1 MKLRMWK
8 WIGQTAENGEV
19 THDMYHDEITDE
31 LMLKS
36 MENGK
41 ECILRNADEAN

>member
-1 MKLRMWK
+1 MKFRMWK
-8 WIGQTAENGEV
+8 WIGQTTEKGQV

-36 MENGK
+36 MEDGK
-41 ECILRNADEAN
+41 EYIVKDANEAN